1 MSTENLRR
9 FIRYKINLTAII
21 AINSTNSIRCTICDF
36 CSAGLFLELL
46 PYDLYNENLSSQ
58 QTIKVFFSVEDGIK
72 NISIDAKI
80 MHIRANGIGVLF
92 EDPSK
97 TAYTA
102 LTKES
107 NNIFKTTLAT
117 KHKNPENLSKQK
129 KLEADLYSQIS
140 DILATIIQSFIH
152 RTETKFAEDVEH
164 VKNIELNTA
173 LQNAI
178 YNLTTCKDT
187 VFENFCTVNQDTNPL
202 ILHHPTQDE
211 ENISESSLS
220 LIDKPDFEDWLN
232 LSAIINNLE
241 SLYEEQ
247 LDQLQKKIAFI
258 IGIDKNSAI
267 NPASPAELCNK
278 LRLSISAITDDAQVK
293 HTLYTL
299 FEATLIKFLPDL
311 YEKMDV
317 TLIGHGAPKKI
328 SQTSAD
334 WLKINPGTGQ
344 SEDHYQQIRQ
354 DSDLPSIQ
362 AVTPET
368 ATIPAYSANVAAQ
381 PLANHQNIEPV
392 INVARNLLS
401 LVKGSPPPQQQQL
414 TSTGEA
420 SEMYTTNEIISALT
434 HLQRSAT
441 PYSVQHGTPHTLE
454 DELVNTLNNS
464 SSSKK
469 TLSSTDQNNI
479 EVYESLFEILFTDML
494 LTQDAQSYL
503 QRIQLPIMAQA
514 IPDPVFLESSDHPAR
529 NVVNHLYWLGSAV
542 VDNRS
547 IKNAQI
553 RQTVDRLI
561 DQIIKESPDNSGI
574 FNTVEQQ
581 LNEITQSVYK
591 SIDYNT
597 NRVTEFCKAKQKKE
611 NAQNSVEEELSLR
624 FGNSEIPQVINTL
637 LEAGWQYLL
646 VIAKIKDD
654 NNAFQSYL
662 RTIINLN
669 GWLIGPIK
677 ASKEQ
682 AETTLEFINKH
693 LGLVCPNTLLHSQVL
708 HELQQLLVEN
718 APQPNLETL
727 RLEKTTAPNK
737 SQKTDNYLRHSD
749 AANQLQVGEWLAVML
764 EQEIEPLKL
773 TWISEDSRLFVFVDR
788 NGIKKLELEYED
800 LAKLLSNGSAN
811 VIESLDLPVMDRAIN
826 VMLQKMHKSLLNK
839 STHDPVTDLFNRKE
853 LIKQLKHELP
863 RLDNTQH
870 FLCNIEIQDF
880 RVITNACGLSGGDA
894 LLKSL
899 ADLLKNDLQNNDIIA
914 RLDDKTFTILLKNY
928 SDETENTAK
937 NIAKRLQSTLV
948 STPFAWEEKN
958 YPIAVGIGII
968 PLSSSLNYDLDKLLQ
983 NVDTATLA
991 AINEGRNCI
1000 RVFHEDDESLKS
1012 QFDEYEWL
1020 GRINQV
1026 LSENRLFLR
1035 CQKIASIAPD
1045 SGSHTHYEILLGI
1058 KDENDNI
1065 IPPDDFI
1072 PSAERCQRMSEID
1085 RWVVLNVFSWIEEH
1099 QFDFEM
1105 LDGFSINLSGESL
1118 NSEEFLC
1125 FLKET
1130 LATSD
1135 VPLEKITFEIT
1146 ETVAA
1151 GSFQFVQSFIKQI
1164 KEFNCKFSLDDFGT
1178 GYSSYAYLKS
1188 LDVDY
1193 LKIDGAFVKDILKS
1207 DSDVAIVK
1215 SMNEIAHSLGLKT
1228 IAEYVEND
1236 EIRNL
1241 LQEIGVDYAQ
1251 GWGIHEPEPLEDLV

>member
-1 MSTENLRR
+1 
-9 FIRYKINLTAII
+9 
-21 AINSTNSIRCTICDF
+21 
-36 CSAGLFLELL
+36 
-46 PYDLYNENLSSQ
+46 
-58 QTIKVFFSVEDGIK
+58 
-72 NISIDAKI
+72 
-80 MHIRANGIGVLF
+80 
-92 EDPSK
+92 
-97 TAYTA
+97 
-102 LTKES
+102 
-107 NNIFKTTLAT
+107 
-117 KHKNPENLSKQK
+117 
-129 KLEADLYSQIS
+129 
-140 DILATIIQSFIH
+140 
-152 RTETKFAEDVEH
+152 
-164 VKNIELNTA
+164 
-173 LQNAI
+173 
-178 YNLTTCKDT
+178 
-187 VFENFCTVNQDTNPL
+187 
-202 ILHHPTQDE
+202 
-211 ENISESSLS
+211 
-220 LIDKPDFEDWLN
+220 
-232 LSAIINNLE
+232 
-241 SLYEEQ
+241 
-247 LDQLQKKIAFI
+247 
-258 IGIDKNSAI
+258 
-267 NPASPAELCNK
+267 
-278 LRLSISAITDDAQVK
+278 
-293 HTLYTL
+293 
-299 FEATLIKFLPDL
+299 
-311 YEKMDV
+311 
-317 TLIGHGAPKKI
+317 
-328 SQTSAD
+328 
-334 WLKINPGTGQ
+334 
-344 SEDHYQQIRQ
+344 
-354 DSDLPSIQ
+354 
-362 AVTPET
+362 
-368 ATIPAYSANVAAQ
+368 
-381 PLANHQNIEPV
+381 
-392 INVARNLLS
+392 
-401 LVKGSPPPQQQQL
+401 
-414 TSTGEA
+414 
-420 SEMYTTNEIISALT
+420 
-434 HLQRSAT
+434 
-441 PYSVQHGTPHTLE
+441 
-454 DELVNTLNNS
+454 
-464 SSSKK
+464 
-469 TLSSTDQNNI
+469 
-479 EVYESLFEILFTDML
+479 
-494 LTQDAQSYL
+494 
-503 QRIQLPIMAQA
+503 
-514 IPDPVFLESSDHPAR
+514 
-529 NVVNHLYWLGSAV
+529 
-542 VDNRS
+542 
-547 IKNAQI
+547 
-553 RQTVDRLI
+553 
-561 DQIIKESPDNSGI
+561 
-574 FNTVEQQ
+574 
-581 LNEITQSVYK
+581 
-591 SIDYNT
+591 
-597 NRVTEFCKAKQKKE
+597 
-611 NAQNSVEEELSLR
+611 
-624 FGNSEIPQVINTL
+624 
-637 LEAGWQYLL
+637 
-646 VIAKIKDD
+646 
-654 NNAFQSYL
+654 
-662 RTIINLN
+662 
-669 GWLIGPIK
+669 
-677 ASKEQ
+677 
-682 AETTLEFINKH
+682 
-693 LGLVCPNTLLHSQVL
+693 
-708 HELQQLLVEN
+708 
-718 APQPNLETL
+718 
-727 RLEKTTAPNK
+727 
-737 SQKTDNYLRHSD
+737 
-749 AANQLQVGEWLAVML
+749 
-764 EQEIEPLKL
+764 
-773 TWISEDSRLFVFVDR
+773 
-788 NGIKKLELEYED
+788 
-800 LAKLLSNGSAN
+800 
-811 VIESLDLPVMDRAIN
+811 MDRAIN

-863 RLDNTQH
+863 RLDDTQH